1 LSRSPAFGKWYTDD
15 DSADKPYWAPEPIEK
30 TGSGPFKPF
39 LTVSIATGKIL
50 LDNRKEIMG
59 WGSRTNK
66 EA

>member
-1 LSRSPAFGKWYTDD
+1 MSRSPAFGKWYTDD
-15 DSADKPYWAPEPIEK
+15 DPADKPYWAPEPIEK
-30 TGSGPFKPF
+30 AGSGPFKPF

-59 WGSRTNK
+59 WGPRTGK